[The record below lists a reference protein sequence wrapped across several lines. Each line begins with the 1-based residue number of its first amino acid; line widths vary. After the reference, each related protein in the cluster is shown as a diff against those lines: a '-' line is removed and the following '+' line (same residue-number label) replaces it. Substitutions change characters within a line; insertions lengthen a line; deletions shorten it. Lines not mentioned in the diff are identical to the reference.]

1 MEQSTNYK
9 LKHKTVYM
17 PPEAKIVILK
27 NFELARIEE
36 TFQYASFE
44 RKISTHKTHKIA
56 HAIMENKFTD
66 NVFRLVESNSPVKYD
81 VIDGQHR
88 IEGLRYA
95 RDNYN
100 LAEYDLVLF
109 VYLGGNQREIY
120 RRLNLGKPLNLS
132 DHLKALDTGT
142 VKFFNSLREYCDHY
156 NTGGKFRF
164 STIINCLHY
173 SKSTS
178 IRPVRPLSIDDF
190 IRSIT
195 MRDISIVRKFIP
207 ILQQIATNPDSPFYR
222 YTIMR
227 NFFRIYF
234 ENNISENE
242 LKKLGNI
249 IKKSAKIQ
257 ELAEKRDTFAMRGI
271 YHYLIDIAA
280 PKVGLRLEKGQIK
293 D

>member
-1 MEQSTNYK
+1 
-9 LKHKTVYM
+9 M
-17 PPEAKIVILK
+17 PPEAEIVQLT
-27 NFELARIEE
+27 NFDLSKIEE

-44 RKISTHKTHKIA
+44 RRISTHKVHRIA

-66 NVFRLVESNSPVKYD
+66 NVLRLVESQGSVKYD

-100 LAEYDLVLF
+100 LAEYDLILF
-109 VYLGGNQREIY
+109 TYLGGNQREIY

-132 DHLKALDTGT
+132 DHLKALDTGS

-156 NTGGKFRF
+156 TRGGTFRF
-164 STIINCLHY
+164 ATIINCLHY

-178 IRPVRPLSIDDF
+178 IRSVRPLSIDDF

-195 MRDISIVRKFIP
+195 IRDIGIIRKFIP
-207 ILQQIATNPDSPFYR
+207 ILQQIATNPESPFYR

-227 NFFRIYF
+227 NFFRIFY
-234 ENNISENE
+234 ENNMTEDEMI
-242 LKKLGNI
+242 KLGNA
-249 IKKSAKIQ
+249 IKKSVKIQ

-271 YHYLIDIAA
+271 YHYIIDIAA
-280 PKVGLRLEKGQIK
+280 PKVGLKLEKGQIK

>member
-1 MEQSTNYK
+1 
-9 LKHKTVYM
+9 M
-17 PPEAKIVILK
+17 PPEAKIVTLK
-27 NFELARIEE
+27 NFELAGIEE

-44 RKISTHKTHKIA
+44 RKISTQKVHKIA
-56 HAIMENKFTD
+56 HAIMDNKFTD
-66 NVFRLVESNSPVKYD
+66 NVLRLVESTSAVKYD

-132 DHLKALDTGT
+132 DHLKALDTGS
-142 VKFFNSLREYCDHY
+142 VKFFNSLREYCEHY
-156 NTGGKFRF
+156 TKGGKLRF

-178 IRPVRPLSIDDF
+178 IRPVRPLAIDDF

-227 NFFRIYF
+227 NFFRVYF

-242 LKKLGNI
+242 MKKLGDV

>member
-1 MEQSTNYK
+1 
-9 LKHKTVYM
+9 M
-17 PPEAKIVILK
+17 PPEAKIIILK
-27 NFELARIEE
+27 DFELAGIEE

-44 RKISTHKTHKIA
+44 RKISTQKVHKIA

-66 NVFRLVESNSPVKYD
+66 NVLRIVESTSAVKYD

-95 RDNYN
+95 RDNFN

-132 DHLKALDTGT
+132 DHLKALDTGS
-142 VKFFNSLREYCDHY
+142 VKFFNSLRDYCDHY
-156 NTGGKFRF
+156 TKGGKLRF

-178 IRPVRPLSIDDF
+178 IRPVRPLAIDDF

-242 LKKLGNI
+242 MKKLGDV

>member
-1 MEQSTNYK
+1 
-9 LKHKTVYM
+9 M
-17 PPEAKIVILK
+17 PPEAKIVTLK
-27 NFELARIEE
+27 NFELAGIEE

-44 RKISTHKTHKIA
+44 RKISTQKVHKIA

-66 NVFRLVESNSPVKYD
+66 NVLRLVESTSAVKYD

-132 DHLKALDTGT
+132 DHLKALDTGS
-142 VKFFNSLREYCDHY
+142 VKFFNSLREYCEHY
-156 NTGGKFRF
+156 TKGGKLRF

-178 IRPVRPLSIDDF
+178 IRPVRPLAIDDF

-227 NFFRIYF
+227 NFFRVYF

-242 LKKLGNI
+242 MKKLGDV

>member
-1 MEQSTNYK
+1 
-9 LKHKTVYM
+9 
-17 PPEAKIVILK
+17 
-27 NFELARIEE
+27 
-36 TFQYASFE
+36 
-44 RKISTHKTHKIA
+44 
-56 HAIMENKFTD
+56 MENKFTD
-66 NVFRLVESNSPVKYD
+66 NVLRLVESKSAVKYD

-100 LAEYDLVLF
+100 LAEYDLILF

-132 DHLKALDTGT
+132 DHLKALDTGS

-156 NTGGKFRF
+156 TKGGKFRF
-164 STIINCLHY
+164 STIINCLYY

-190 IRSIT
+190 IHSIT

-234 ENNISENE
+234 ENNISDDE
-242 LKKLGNI
+242 LKKLGDV

-293 D
+293 E

>member
-1 MEQSTNYK
+1 
-9 LKHKTVYM
+9 M

>member
-1 MEQSTNYK
+1 
-9 LKHKTVYM
+9 M
-17 PPEAKIVILK
+17 PPEAKIVTLK
-27 NFELARIEE
+27 NFELSRIEE

-44 RKISTHKTHKIA
+44 RKISTQKVHKIA
-56 HAIMENKFTD
+56 YAIMENKFTD
-66 NVFRLVESNSPVKYD
+66 NVLRLVDSKSAVKYD

-100 LAEYDLVLF
+100 LAEYDLILF
-109 VYLGGNQREIY
+109 IYLGGNQREIY

-132 DHLKALDTGT
+132 DHLKALDTGS

-156 NTGGKFRF
+156 TKGGKFRF

-234 ENNISENE
+234 ENNISDNE
-242 LKKLGNI
+242 LKKLGDV

>member
-1 MEQSTNYK
+1 
-9 LKHKTVYM
+9 M
-17 PPEAKIVILK
+17 PPEAKIVTLK
-27 NFELARIEE
+27 NFELAKIEE

-44 RKISTHKTHKIA
+44 RKISTQKAHKIA

-66 NVFRLVESNSPVKYD
+66 NVFRLVESKSAVKYD

-100 LAEYDLVLF
+100 LAEYDLILF
-109 VYLGGNQREIY
+109 VYIGGNQREIY

-142 VKFFNSLREYCDHY
+142 LKFFNLLREYCDHY
-156 NTGGKFRF
+156 AKGGKFRF

-234 ENNISENE
+234 ENNISDDEM
-242 LKKLGNI
+242 KKLGNV

>member
-1 MEQSTNYK
+1 
-9 LKHKTVYM
+9 M
-17 PPEAKIVILK
+17 PPEAKIVNLK
-27 NFELARIEE
+27 NFELAKIEE
-36 TFQYASFE
+36 TFQYAPFE
-44 RKISTHKTHKIA
+44 RKISTHKVHKIA

-66 NVFRLVESNSPVKYD
+66 NVFRLVESSTSIKYD

-100 LAEYDLVLF
+100 LAEYDLILF
-109 VYLGGNQREIY
+109 VYIGGNQREIY

-156 NTGGKFRF
+156 TKGGKFRF

-195 MRDISIVRKFIP
+195 MRDISVVRKFIP

-227 NFFRIYF
+227 NFFRIFF
-234 ENNISENE
+234 ENNITENE
-242 LKKLGNI
+242 MIKLGDI
-249 IKKSAKIQ
+249 IKKSTKIH

-271 YHYLIDIAA
+271 YHYIIDIAA
-280 PKVGLRLEKGQIK
+280 PKVELKLEKGQIK

>member
-1 MEQSTNYK
+1 
-9 LKHKTVYM
+9 M

-120 RRLNLGKPLNLS
+120 RRLKLGKPLNLS

>member
-1 MEQSTNYK
+1 
-9 LKHKTVYM
+9 M
-17 PPEAKIVILK
+17 PPEAKIVTLK
-27 NFELARIEE
+27 NFELSRIEE

-44 RKISTHKTHKIA
+44 RKISTQKVHKIA
-56 HAIMENKFTD
+56 YAIMENKFTD
-66 NVFRLVESNSPVKYD
+66 NVLRLVDSKSAVKYD

-100 LAEYDLVLF
+100 LAEYDLILF
-109 VYLGGNQREIY
+109 IYLGGNQREIY

-132 DHLKALDTGT
+132 DHLKALDTGS

-156 NTGGKFRF
+156 TTGGKFRF
-164 STIINCLHY
+164 STIINCLYY

-190 IRSIT
+190 IHSIT

-207 ILQQIATNPDSPFYR
+207 VLQQIATNPDSPFYR

-234 ENNISENE
+234 ENNISDNE
-242 LKKLGNI
+242 LKKLGDV

>member
-1 MEQSTNYK
+1 
-9 LKHKTVYM
+9 M
-17 PPEAKIVILK
+17 PPEAKIVTLK

-44 RKISTHKTHKIA
+44 RKISTQKVHKIA
-56 HAIMENKFTD
+56 HAIMDNKFTD
-66 NVFRLVESNSPVKYD
+66 NVLRLVDSKSAVKYD

-100 LAEYDLVLF
+100 LAEYDLILF

-142 VKFFNSLREYCDHY
+142 VKFFNLLREYCDHY
-156 NTGGKFRF
+156 TKGGKFRF

-227 NFFRIYF
+227 NFFRVYF

-242 LKKLGNI
+242 MKKLGDV

>member
-1 MEQSTNYK
+1 MKN
-9 LKHKTVYM
+9 KTVYM
-17 PPEAKIVILK
+17 PPAAKIIPLA
-27 NFELARIEE
+27 NFDLAKIEE
-36 TFQYASFE
+36 TFQYATFE
-44 RKISTHKTHKIA
+44 RRISTYKVHRIA
-56 HAIMENKFTD
+56 QAIIENKFTD
-66 NVFRLVESNSPVKYD
+66 NVLRIVNSSTNVKYD

-95 RDNYN
+95 RDNYG
-100 LAEYDLVLF
+100 LIEYDLILF
-109 VYLGGNQREIY
+109 VYLEGNQREIY

-132 DHLKALDTGT
+132 DHLKALDTGN
-142 VKFFNSLREYCDHY
+142 VKFFNSLREHCDHY
-156 NTGGKFRF
+156 TKGGKFRF

-195 MRDISIVRKFIP
+195 IRDIEMVRQFIP
-207 ILQQIATNPDSPFYR
+207 LLQQIATNPDSAFYR

-234 ENNISENE
+234 ENNISEKDM
-242 LKKLGNI
+242 LKLGDVI
-249 IKKSAKIQ
+249 VKSSKIRD
-257 ELAEKRDTFAMRGI
+257 LAEKRDTFAMRGI
-271 YHYLIDIAA
+271 YHYIIDIAA
-280 PKVGLRLEKGQIK
+280 PKVGLKLEKGQIK

>member
-1 MEQSTNYK
+1 
-9 LKHKTVYM
+9 M
-17 PPEAKIVILK
+17 PPEAKIVTLK

-44 RKISTHKTHKIA
+44 RKISTQKVHKIA

-66 NVFRLVESNSPVKYD
+66 NVLRLVDSKSAVKYD

-100 LAEYDLVLF
+100 LAEYDLILF

-142 VKFFNSLREYCDHY
+142 VKFFNLLREYCDHY
-156 NTGGKFRF
+156 TKGGKFRF

-234 ENNISENE
+234 ENNISDDEM
-242 LKKLGNI
+242 KKLGDV

>member
-1 MEQSTNYK
+1 
-9 LKHKTVYM
+9 M
-17 PPEAKIVILK
+17 PPEAKIITFK
-27 NFELARIEE
+27 NFELSKIEE
-36 TFQYASFE
+36 IFQYATFE
-44 RKISTHKTHKIA
+44 RRISSHKVHKIA

-66 NVFRLVESNSPVKYD
+66 NVLRMVESGSTVKYD

-95 RDNYN
+95 RENFG
-100 LAEYDLVLF
+100 LEEYDLILF
-109 VYLGGNQREIY
+109 VYVGGNQREIY

-132 DHLKALDTGT
+132 DHLKALDTGS
-142 VKFFNSLREYCDHY
+142 VKFFNLLREYCDHY
-156 NTGGKFRF
+156 TRIGKFRYA
-164 STIINCLHY
+164 TIINCLHY

-178 IRPVRPLSIDDF
+178 IRSVRPLAIDDF

-195 MRDISIVRKFIP
+195 TRDIGVIRKFIP

-234 ENNISENE
+234 ENNLTEKEMIS
-242 LKKLGNI
+242 LGGI
-249 IKKSAKIQ
+249 IKKSAKVQ

-271 YHYLIDIAA
+271 YHYIIDIAA
-280 PKVGLRLEKGQIK
+280 PKVGLKLEKGQIQ

>member
-1 MEQSTNYK
+1 MEQAINYK

-44 RKISTHKTHKIA
+44 RKISTQKAHKIA

-66 NVFRLVESNSPVKYD
+66 NVLRLVESKSAVKYD

-100 LAEYDLVLF
+100 LAEYDLILF
-109 VYLGGNQREIY
+109 VYIGGNQREIY

-142 VKFFNSLREYCDHY
+142 VKFFNLLREYCDHY
-156 NTGGKFRF
+156 TKGGKFRF

-195 MRDISIVRKFIP
+195 IRDIGIIRKFIP
-207 ILQQIATNPDSPFYR
+207 ILQQIATNPESPFYR

-227 NFFRIYF
+227 NFFRIYY
-234 ENNISENE
+234 ENSITDDEMI
-242 LKKLGNI
+242 KLGNV

-257 ELAEKRDTFAMRGI
+257 ELAEAYGDPSSYSVNQT
-271 YHYLIDIAA
+271 
-280 PKVGLRLEKGQIK
+280 
-293 D
+293 

>member
-1 MEQSTNYK
+1 
-9 LKHKTVYM
+9 M
-17 PPEAKIVILK
+17 PPEAKIVTLK
-27 NFELARIEE
+27 NFELAGIEE

-44 RKISTHKTHKIA
+44 RKISTQKVHKIA

-66 NVFRLVESNSPVKYD
+66 NVLRLVESNSAVKYD

-95 RDNYN
+95 RDNFN
-100 LAEYDLVLF
+100 LAEYDIILF

-132 DHLKALDTGT
+132 DHLKALDTGN
-142 VKFFNSLREYCDHY
+142 VKFFNLLREYCDHY
-156 NTGGKFRF
+156 TTGGKFRF

-178 IRPVRPLSIDDF
+178 IRPVRPLAIDDF

-227 NFFRIYF
+227 NFFRVYF

-242 LKKLGNI
+242 MKKLGDV